1 VHDVDEL
8 VVLRGRAVLQ
18 FEQLPAA
25 VEELAREAAM
35 GRFVHG
41 IDGHVVHDSVPSFDQ
56 RLQAAERMLD
66 LDRSQSEP
74 ALMTQQTVTLF
85 LGAAVEQLADLEER
99 ELELPQHPDRLP
111 APHLI
116 RAVPPIPTLRIHIRR
131 AEQPQPVV
139 APQRPRTEARCVRER
154 ADRHQLVTH
163 RPDAKRCPQVKV
175 KPVADAVRHHLRS
188 LAPTPERPRSTRCRS
203 AGAVGGSATL
213 SLRGWWPFRP
223 VRRSG
228 SRTRV
233 R

>member
-1 VHDVDEL
+1 MHDVDEL

-25 VEELAREAAM
+25 VEEVAREAAM

-41 IDGHVVHDSVPSFDQ
+41 IDGHVVHDSVLSF
-56 RLQAAERMLD
+56 
-66 LDRSQSEP
+66 DRSQSEP
-74 ALMTQQTVTLF
+74 ALMTKQTVALF
-85 LGAAVEQLADLEER
+85 LGAAVEQIADLEQR

-116 RAVPPIPTLRIHIRR
+116 RAVHPIPTLRIHIRR